1 MKNNLLPRHDGP
13 IVNAIEE
20 SFDHHV
26 VEEVEK
32 VKTHMSVI
40 REKLIEYN
48 LIKEVH
54 DDCEMG
60 LYTLNDC
67 EGLK

>member
-1 MKNNLLPRHDGP
+1 M
-13 IVNAIEE
+13 
-20 SFDHHV
+20 
-26 VEEVEK
+26 VEEAEK

-48 LIKEVH
+48 MIKEVH

-60 LYTLNDC
+60 LSTLNEC